1 MGPKSPR
8 WFVLDNRSITGY
20 ITGMAKGFREKSAQ
34 YRAVVKNRRT
44 MSARGLARY
53 EVRGLAKDRELVRS
67 VAKKL
72 ASDDDAAKALRAEL
86 ERQTRP
92 PLTGKAIVEWLR
104 ASPLAEV
111 DWYTKRPFD
120 PGRKIDL

>member
-1 MGPKSPR
+1 MTR
-8 WFVLDNRSITGY
+8 
-20 ITGMAKGFREKSAQ
+20 GFKEKSAQ

-44 MSARGLARY
+44 MSARGLARF

-72 ASDDDAAKALRAEL
+72 ASDSEQATALRTLL
-86 ERQTRP
+86 ERETAP
-92 PLTGKAIVEWLR
+92 APITGREIVERLR
-104 ASPLAEV
+104 NSPLADV

>member
-1 MGPKSPR
+1 
-8 WFVLDNRSITGY
+8 
-20 ITGMAKGFREKSAQ
+20 MAKGFREKSAQ